1 MHYKKPS
8 PLKPVG
14 ITALIFGVLGGY
26 VVFKIPSNGPSNS
39 ILGNLAIA
47 GTMGVSSAIFGAIV
61 GFVIYLVFKPTS
73 TSLMLREQNE
83 LIRNQMKGTKTDELN
98 KLAGLRKNGAITEEE
113 FNRLKNEIL
122 NRR

>member
-1 MHYKKPS
+1 MYYKKPS

-26 VVFKIPSNGPSNS
+26 ISFQFPTTNS
-39 ILGNLAIA
+39 VLGNLAISV
-47 GTMGVSSAIFGAIV
+47 TMGGSSAIFGAIV
-61 GFVIYLVFKPTS
+61 GFIIYLVFKPTS

-83 LIRNQMKGTKTDELN
+83 LIRNQMKGTKADELN